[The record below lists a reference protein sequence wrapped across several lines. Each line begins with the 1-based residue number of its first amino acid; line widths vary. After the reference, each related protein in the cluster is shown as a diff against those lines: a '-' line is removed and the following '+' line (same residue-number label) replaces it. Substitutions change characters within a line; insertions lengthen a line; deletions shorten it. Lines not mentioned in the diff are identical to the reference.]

1 MRVVETRVYR
11 GPSPYGYNPV
21 IRITLDL
28 EELEEWPSA
37 RIPGFNERLLE
48 LMPTLAEHGCSY
60 GTPGGFV
67 RRLSDENDDGT
78 RGTWMGHVIEHV
90 ALEIQCLAGTEVT
103 YGKTRSVPG
112 QPGVYH
118 VIYSFIEEQ
127 VGLEA
132 GELAMRLVR
141 SLLPPELP
149 SALPP
154 EELAA
159 FDFVRERDA
168 LIARAQDIVL
178 GPTTSALVAEARRR
192 GIPAIRLDEHSL
204 VQLGYGKY
212 QQRIRASVTSK
223 TSHIAVETAS
233 DKELTIR
240 LLSDAGI
247 PTPRHILVRSAD
259 EAVEAAERLG
269 YPLVTKPLD
278 VSHGRGISLN
288 LRTPEEVRRGY
299 EVASEYARSVLVETF
314 LAGKDYRALVIG
326 GEVVAVAERVPAH
339 VVGDGVHTIGELI
352 EIVNADPRRG
362 FGHEKVLTR
371 IRVTHQTELLLERA
385 GYTLETVLP
394 KGEVFYLAST
404 ANLSTGGTAI
414 DRTAEIHYETR
425 ELARRAAMV
434 IGLDVAGIDIITPDI
449 SQPLREVGGGIVE
462 VNAGPGF
469 RMHLQPSEG
478 QPRNVARHVIDLLF
492 PPGTPARIPVI
503 AITGTNGKTT
513 TARMVAHILKMTG
526 ARVGMTTTDGI
537 YIDGQLYMRG
547 DMTGPWSA
555 RMVLRDPT
563 VDAAVLETA
572 RGGILREGLGF
583 ERCDVGAVL
592 NVSNDHLGQRGINTL
607 EDIAWVKSVVV
618 ESVRKDGASVLNADD
633 PLVAAMAESAR
644 GRIVYFSMHG
654 GEGASELVRQHI
666 AQGGCA
672 VVLQQGVRG
681 DMIAIYDDELYIP
694 LLWTHLIPATLEGKA
709 LHNVANALAA
719 AAITYAHGVSVE
731 NIRQGLRTFSTTFF
745 QAPGRLNVFD
755 EHPFRVIVD
764 YAHNPAAFKAMRDLV
779 LKLRANYPRT
789 LGVLSAPGDRRDE
802 DICEDGQIAAAMFDL
817 LVLKEDDDRRGR
829 APGVV
834 AEMLRSAALEA
845 GMRPEQIVTVLDE
858 REAVRHAMG
867 LAQPGELL
875 VIFADNITAVWKE
888 VINHPDKTPYG
899 AARPGPTLLRPPAAS
914 DAAGI

>member
-11 GPSPYGYNPV
+11 GPSPYGYRPA

-37 RIPGFNERLLE
+37 RIPGFNERLLA
-48 LMPTLAEHGCSY
+48 LVPTLADHGCSY
-60 GTPGGFV
+60 GEPGGFV
-67 RRLSDENDDGT
+67 RRLSDDNGDGT
-78 RGTWMGHVIEHV
+78 HGTWMGHIIEHI
-90 ALEIQCLAGTEVT
+90 ALEIQSLAGTEVT
-103 YGKTRSVPG
+103 YGKTRSVPD

-118 VIYSFIEEQ
+118 VIYSFREER

-132 GELAMRLVR
+132 GELAMRLAR

-159 FDFVRERDA
+159 FDFTRERDE

-178 GPTTSALVAEARRR
+178 GPTTASLVEEARRR

-223 TSHIAVETAS
+223 TSNIAVETAS

-240 LLSDAGI
+240 LLSDVGI
-247 PTPRHILVRSAD
+247 PTPRNRLVRSAE
-259 EAVEAAERLG
+259 EALAAADALDF
-269 YPLVTKPLD
+269 PLVTKPLD

-288 LRTPEEVRRGY
+288 LRTPDEVRRGY
-299 EVASEYARSVLVETF
+299 EVASEYTRSVLVETF
-314 LAGKDYRALVIG
+314 LPGRDYRVLVIG

-339 VVGDGVHTIGELI
+339 VVGDGRSTIAELI
-352 EIVNADPRRG
+352 ERVNADPRRG

-371 IRVTHQTELLLERA
+371 IKVTHQSELLLERA
-385 GYTLETVLP
+385 GYTLKTVLRD
-394 KGEVFYLAST
+394 GERFFLAST

-414 DRTAEIHYETR
+414 DRTTEIHYETR

-434 IGLDVAGIDIITPDI
+434 IGLDVAGIDIVTPDI
-449 SQPLREVGGGIVE
+449 SQPLREVGGGVVE

-469 RMHLQPSEG
+469 RMHIQPSDG
-478 QPRNVARHVIDLLF
+478 QGRNVARHVIDSLF
-492 PPGTPARIPVI
+492 PPGTPARVPIVS
-503 AITGTNGKTT
+503 ITGTNGKTT
-513 TARMVAHILKMTG
+513 TTRMVAHILKMDG
-526 ARVGMTTTDGI
+526 RRVGMTTTDGI

-583 ERCDVGAVL
+583 EQCDVGAVL
-592 NVSNDHLGQRGINTL
+592 NVSNDHLGHRGVNTL
-607 EDIAWVKSVVV
+607 DDIAWVKGVVV

-633 PLVAAMAESAR
+633 PRVAAMAEAAG
-644 GRIVYFSMHG
+644 GRVVYFSMHG
-654 GEGASELVRQHI
+654 GESASALVRGHI
-666 AQGGCA
+666 ASGGCA
-672 VVLQQGVRG
+672 VVLQHGVRG
-681 DMIAIYDDELYIP
+681 DMLAIYDDEQYIP

-719 AAITYAHGVSVE
+719 AAVSYALGVGVE
-731 NIRQGLRTFSTTFF
+731 NIRQGLRTFTTSFY
-745 QAPGRLNVFD
+745 QTPGRLNVFD

-764 YAHNPAAFKAMRDLV
+764 YAHNPAAFRAMSELV
-779 LKLRANYPRT
+779 ARLRPNHARVI
-789 LGVLSAPGDRRDE
+789 GVVSAPGDRRDE
-802 DICEDGQIAAAMFDL
+802 DIREDAQVAAGMFD
-817 LVLKEDDDRRGR
+817 VMVVKEDDDRRGR
-829 APGVV
+829 QIGAI
-834 AEMLRSAALEA
+834 AALMCEA
-845 GMRPEQIVTVLDE
+845 ALAAGKRPDEIVTVLDE
-858 REAVRHAMG
+858 REAVRHALS
-867 LAQPGELL
+867 LARTRDL
-875 VIFADNITAVWKE
+875 VVVFADAITPVWKE
-888 VINHPDKTPYG
+888 VIYFGKEG
-899 AARPGPTLLRPPAAS
+899 GEES
-914 DAAGI
+914 AGTKSAKKGV